1 MSTTENAVFGD
12 IFVASQLE
20 EAVIYLLKE
29 WYPTYLR
36 EVERQM
42 GIPVGKLVPP
52 RVYTNRNDFETIEG
66 DNMPLVVVMSPGLT
80 DEPYTREAG
89 KYTARWNLGVGIAI
103 AAQTETIANLQSR
116 VYAAAARAILMQNQ
130 DINGTSIRVDWLDE
144 TYDDLPAI
152 ENQLQ
157 QYRAAGVYF
166 AIEVE
171 YVIDRYLGPAA
182 PYLGVVPDDDP
193 YNSLGQVQDVIID
206 IGRMPDE

>member
-1 MSTTENAVFGD
+1 MPTSVFGD

-20 EAVIYLLKE
+20 EATIDVLKT
-29 WYPTYLR
+29 WFPTYLR
-36 EVERQM
+36 EIERQV
-42 GIPVGKLVPP
+42 GTPVGVLVPP

-66 DNMPLVVVMSPGLT
+66 DNMPLCVVMSPGLT
-80 DEPYTREAG
+80 EEPYTRESG

-103 AAQTETIANLQSR
+103 AAQTETQANFQSR
-116 VYAAAARAILMQNQ
+116 CYAAAVRAILLQNQ
-130 DINGTSIRVDWLDE
+130 DVNGIAIRVDWLDE

-171 YVIDRYLGPAA
+171 YVVDKYLGAA
-182 PYLGVVPDDDP
+182 SVFPGVVPDDDP
-193 YNSLGQVQDVIID
+193 YDSLGQVQEVIID
-206 IGRMPDE
+206 VGRTDE